1 MGESV
6 NGEEKSGPLTQQTV
20 WRNPPRS
27 QSFLSKWQPL
37 VGQVYTASK
46 SVPSIFVRLIR
57 AEMLFLL
64 WSSWQRVQKYT
75 EETTKL
81 HRPPLP
87 KRYLLIYTVSEN
99 CTSEQEPGLLQREA
113 LSGKTR
119 QCLGGDGIGLVHL
132 GVAGWQ
138 LAGGNGQVILCWNK
152 RWMCFITCHKYI
164 GKISALL
171 WWSLSFIGEL
181 EKEREAELDGL
192 LIQLKN
198 ENIWIKMKQPQWTWT
213 LADSLLR
220 THFYHYLPHEN
231 WGPFFIDELAVFL
244 FKTGI

>member
-87 KRYLLIYTVSEN
+87 KRYLLIYMVSEN

-152 RWMCFITCHKYI
+152 RWTCFITCHKYI

-171 WWSLSFIGEL
+171 WWSLSFIAEL